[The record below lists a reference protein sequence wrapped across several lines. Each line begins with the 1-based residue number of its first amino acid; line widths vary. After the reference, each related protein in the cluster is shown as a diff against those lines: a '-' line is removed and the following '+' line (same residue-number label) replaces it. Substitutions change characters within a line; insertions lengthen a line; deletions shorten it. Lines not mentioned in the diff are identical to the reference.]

1 MAVKLLTVNVQI
13 AFLLV
18 FSRDGGLNLA
28 TVELGSKSKEQLP
41 SIFEQIVAIS
51 RRLA

>member
-1 MAVKLLTVNVQI
+1 MAGKSTINVRI
-13 AFLLV
+13 ALLLV
-18 FSRDGGLNLA
+18 FSRDGSLNLA
-28 TVELGSKSKEQLP
+28 QVELRSKSKEQLP